1 MLNHFKYLFNNVFVL
16 QDNSPKEDV
25 IPQLVTVQANSLL
38 TMLPSEK
45 EIHNASFNLRKDNVI
60 DPYERCRR

>member
-1 MLNHFKYLFNNVFVL
+1 MLNHFKYLFNNVFE
-16 QDNSPKEDV
+16 DNSPKEDV

-45 EIHNASFNLRKDNVI
+45 EINNAIFNLRKDNVI
-60 DPYERCRR
+60 DPYERSVPF